1 MQALGALVLAAC
13 RTGISG
19 FAAADYQQ
27 TLAAKGADAFTPP
40 SSLNSIEQG
49 DIQKVFLMDAES
61 GNRAISDQDI
71 MIDLH
76 ARMRAEN
83 QLDKAAENLEPSAFG
98 KEPSASRKEPSASR
112 KEPSAVGKEPSA
124 PTTTTSA
131 ASSETEESSTTIAA
145 R

>member
-1 MQALGALVLAAC
+1 MKRSPSPNPKPVRMQALGALVLAAC

-98 KEPSASRKEPSASR
+98 KEPSA
-112 KEPSAVGKEPSA
+112 VGKEPSA